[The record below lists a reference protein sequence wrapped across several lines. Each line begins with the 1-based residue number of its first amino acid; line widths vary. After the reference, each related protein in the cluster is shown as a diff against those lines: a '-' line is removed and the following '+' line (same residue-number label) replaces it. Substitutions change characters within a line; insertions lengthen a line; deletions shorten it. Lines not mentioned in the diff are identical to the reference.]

1 MKHIGLMVRECAA
14 LADELGEITT
24 RHVMERLE
32 VPQANARTY
41 LKRAVAYRLLVV
53 KMCQTPSKRN
63 PHQYRASP
71 EWRDALARVERKR
84 LVNSVFA
91 LGDSFI

>member
-1 MKHIGLMVRECAA
+1 VKHIGVMVRKCAK

-24 RHVMERLE
+24 RHVMDRLE
-32 VPQANARTY
+32 VPRENARTY

-53 KMCQTPSKRN
+53 KVCHTPSKLN
-63 PHQYRASP
+63 PHQYRATP

-91 LGDSFI
+91 LGELI

>member
-1 MKHIGLMVRECAA
+1 MNQIGSMVRECAE

-32 VPQANARTY
+32 VPRENARTY
-41 LKRAVAYRLLVV
+41 LKRAVAYRLLTV
-53 KMCQTPSKRN
+53 KVCPTPSKLN

-71 EWRDALARVERKR
+71 EWRDAVAKVERKR

-91 LGDSFI
+91 LGEI

>member
-1 MKHIGLMVRECAA
+1 VKHIGSMVRECAK

-24 RHVMERLE
+24 RHVMDRLE
-32 VPQANARTY
+32 VPRENARTY

-53 KMCQTPSKRN
+53 KVCHTPSKLN
-63 PHQYRASP
+63 PHQYRATP

-91 LGDSFI
+91 LGELI